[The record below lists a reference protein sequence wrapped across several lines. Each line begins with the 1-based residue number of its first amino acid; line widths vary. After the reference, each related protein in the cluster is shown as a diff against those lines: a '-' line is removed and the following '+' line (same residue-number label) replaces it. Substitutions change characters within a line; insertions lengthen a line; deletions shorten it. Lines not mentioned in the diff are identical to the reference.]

1 MQSSSCGKEDEAKTV
16 QKFVTVLPSFASRS
30 AKHQEILNNCVD
42 LLGFLLQKD
51 GTGKFPLGCLRML
64 TNISKEDV
72 RLQVSK
78 MLWARLQQLRSGE
91 GIDSHCKIL
100 KKGGQGQYL
109 VLNIFFANSFIRA
122 PGDVLKKITV
132 KIYSSAFAL
141 DIFSELKSHRN
152 FYG

>member
-16 QKFVTVLPSFASRS
+16 QKFVAVLPSFASRS

-78 MLWARLQQLRSGE
+78 MLWARLQQLRSEE
-91 GIDSHCKIL
+91 GTDIHCKTL
-100 KKGGQGQYL
+100 KNTRTISY
-109 VLNIFFANSFIRA
+109 A
-122 PGDVLKKITV
+122 
-132 KIYSSAFAL
+132 
-141 DIFSELKSHRN
+141 
-152 FYG
+152 

>member
-1 MQSSSCGKEDEAKTV
+1 MEHWLKTRNLKVPPNSTNLRLSALKKVMQSSSCGKEDEAKTV
-16 QKFVTVLPSFASRS
+16 QKFVAVLPSFASRS

-91 GIDSHCKIL
+91 GI
-100 KKGGQGQYL
+100 
-109 VLNIFFANSFIRA
+109 
-122 PGDVLKKITV
+122 
-132 KIYSSAFAL
+132 
-141 DIFSELKSHRN
+141 
-152 FYG
+152 